1 MDKILVVDDE
11 QGICYS
17 FKRVL
22 GRHGYDVIT
31 AFSGEEAVEKVSK
44 EHPTLVMM
52 DVTMPKIDGLETLK
66 KLKTLYPNLTIIMMT
81 AYTTSERAITA
92 MKYGA
97 YDYLTKPVDNAQL
110 ISLVEKAITAGK
122 MSIPVTFEGTAEEE
136 EGDRIIGKTPVML
149 EIYKKIG
156 QIAESDVTV
165 LLLGE
170 TGTGKELIARAI
182 YHHSKRV
189 NKPFL
194 PVNCA
199 AIPDPLLESELFGHE
214 KGAFTG
220 ADNRRI
226 GKFEQCNTGTMFLDE
241 IGDMPLSLQSKL
253 LRVLQDGCFQRL
265 GGNDLI
271 KTDVRIIA
279 ATNKNLESLINMGKF
294 RDDLYWR
301 LNVVSINVPPLRE
314 RRDDIEDLIQYFI
327 QKFNRELGKNVK
339 GVSLEILKEF
349 KGYHWP
355 GNVRELQ
362 SIIQRGMVLCRS
374 RPFGILSS
382 KDCEWLSQIRL
393 SSEGIMD
400 VEKALSDVVN
410 KFLQRG
416 SSEIYKE
423 AIATFERL
431 MVKRALELTNNNQAM
446 AAKLLGI
453 SRNTLREK
461 LEKVQNDNPPKK

>member
-199 AIPDPLLESELFGHE
+199 AIPDPLLESELFGHK

-314 RRDDIEDLIQYFI
+314 RRDDIEDMVQYFI

-339 GVSLEILKEF
+339 GV
-349 KGYHWP
+349 
-355 GNVRELQ
+355 
-362 SIIQRGMVLCRS
+362 
-374 RPFGILSS
+374 
-382 KDCEWLSQIRL
+382 
-393 SSEGIMD
+393 
-400 VEKALSDVVN
+400 
-410 KFLQRG
+410 
-416 SSEIYKE
+416 
-423 AIATFERL
+423 
-431 MVKRALELTNNNQAM
+431 
-446 AAKLLGI
+446 
-453 SRNTLREK
+453 
-461 LEKVQNDNPPKK
+461 

>member
-1 MDKILVVDDE
+1 MDKILVVDD
-11 QGICYS
+11 QKGVCHS
-17 FKRVL
+17 FKKIL
-22 GRHGYDVIT
+22 GRQGYDVII
-31 AFSGEEAVEKVSK
+31 ALSGEEAIEKVGK
-44 EHPTLVMM
+44 ENPSLVIM
-52 DVTMPKIDGLETLK
+52 DVAMPKIDGLETLK
-66 KLKTLYPNLTIIMMT
+66 RLKVLYPRLTVIMMT
-81 AYTTSERAITA
+81 AYSTSEKAITA

-97 YDYLTKPVDNAQL
+97 YDYLTKPFDNNQL
-110 ISLVEKAITAGK
+110 ISLVEKAIMAGK
-122 MSIPVTFEGTAEEE
+122 MSVPVTFEGMAEE
-136 EGDRIIGKTPVML
+136 EGDRIIGKSPCML

-165 LLLGE
+165 LLRGE

-199 AIPDPLLESELFGHE
+199 AIPETLLESELFGHE

-241 IGDMPLSLQSKL
+241 IGDMPLSLQSKV
-253 LRVLQDGCFQRL
+253 LRVLQDGTFQRL
-265 GGNDLI
+265 GGSDLI

-279 ATNKNLESLINMGKF
+279 ATNKNLEALRDMGRF

-314 RRDDIEDLIQYFI
+314 RKDDIEDLVHYFI
-327 QKFNRELGKNVK
+327 QKFNRQLGKEVK
-339 GVSLEILKEF
+339 GVAPEVLEEF
-349 KGYHWP
+349 KKYHWP

-362 SIIQRGMVLCRS
+362 SIIHRGMILCQKD
-374 RPFGILSS
+374 FLSLE
-382 KDCEWLSQIRL
+382 DCEWLSQVRL
-393 SSEGIMD
+393 SD
-400 VEKALSDVVN
+400 EKTKDIERILSQAVDEI
-410 KFLQRG
+410 LQRG
-416 SSEIYKE
+416 GTNIYKE
-423 AIATFERL
+423 AVSNFESL
-431 MVKRALELTNNNQAM
+431 LVKKALELTKNNQVL
-446 AAKLLGI
+446 AARLLGI

-461 LEKVQNDNPPKK
+461 FNKVQENNLLKK